1 MLKKLFSHTA
11 IYGLAPQITKI
22 ASFFSLPLITS
33 ELTDLDY
40 GVAGVLTA
48 YTASISVLAALGL
61 RVVLVNAFFKSPGQY
76 KWAWRQIYGFLSV
89 WNIFYAVI
97 LSVLIYL
104 VIPQEA
110 EENQWTIL
118 LLKIGPLIFFGQT
131 STICSTYYQLKQKPV
146 QIALRS
152 TIFGFLS
159 IGLNVLFIAYY
170 KMGYMG
176 WFWSTF
182 IVGILTNLSYF
193 YPLNYILN
201 LKPIFNFKR
210 RLIRNSLKVSLPMV
224 PHYYSG
230 YLLNTSDKMV
240 MDLMQVG
247 TGNIGKYNVSY
258 TVGNVMNSVGTA
270 SGMAIG
276 PLLNGYYKEN
286 KQEPAKNLIFILQ
299 IGFFL
304 LTFTLSLWMKEV
316 FSFLIRNESL
326 SQMYY
331 LGIIIVMA
339 YNYRPMYLNF
349 STKIMFWEKTN
360 VMWRLTLGAG
370 LINVILNIIFI
381 PFLGFETAAVTTF
394 IAYMFMGYAGNFFKT
409 YKEINSV
416 SYYPLVWL
424 ILTIILTFLAY
435 YAVEWALMI
444 KIGITLGI
452 LVVGLIFVLKYNKL
466 INEN

>member
-22 ASFFSLPLITS
+22 ASFFSLPLITA

-76 KWAWRQIYGFLSV
+76 KWAWRQIYGFLSI
-89 WNIFYAVI
+89 WNIFYAII
-97 LSVLIYL
+97 LSVLLYL

-110 EENQWTIL
+110 RENQWTIL
-118 LLKIGPLIFFGQT
+118 LLKVGPLIFFGQT
-131 STICSTYYQLKQKPV
+131 STICSTYYQLEQKPL
-146 QIALRS
+146 QIAVRS

-210 RLIRNSLKVSLPMV
+210 RLIRNSLKVSLPMI

-270 SGMAIG
+270 SGLAVG
-276 PLLNGYYKEN
+276 PLLNKYYKEGRE
-286 KQEPAKNLIFILQ
+286 EPAKNLIFILQ
-299 IGFFL
+299 VSFFL
-304 LTFTLSLWMKEV
+304 ATFGLCLWMKEL
-316 FSFLIRNESL
+316 FAFLIRNKDL
-326 SQMYY
+326 AQMYS

-339 YNYRPMYLNF
+339 YNYRPLYLGF
-349 STKIMFWEKTN
+349 STKTMYNERTNIMWK
-360 VMWRLTLGAG
+360 VTLGAG
-370 LINVILNIIFI
+370 LINVILNVSLI
-381 PFLGFETAAVTTF
+381 PFFGFKIAAVTTF
-394 IAYMFMGYAGNFFKT
+394 FAYMVMGYAGYYLKVF
-409 YKEINSV
+409 KEINNSH
-416 SYYPLVWL
+416 YHPMLWM
-424 ILTIILTFLAY
+424 ILTIILTLIVY
-435 YAVEWALMI
+435 YAVEFSLVV
-444 KIGITLGI
+444 KIGISIIVSVIGLFYI
-452 LVVGLIFVLKYNKL
+452 LKINKL
-466 INEN
+466 VNEG